1 MRTSRYIAAI
11 MAVCASFTLV
21 SCSSDASNEKAAKT
35 DSQVEKAK
43 SEAVDNAGK
52 QPVSSNAKL
61 PVIASRN
68 SGHGLR
74 IDLNAVTTSGAVTT
88 VVFTAVNTN
97 KAVNTKKA
105 DEELVIGARFDD
117 GTYRVPV
124 NDKGRTKDGGY
135 HLWHTTDGVKLIEG
149 KHAKVYRAA
158 YDASG
163 DCLCSTKLNNVSVK
177 GGESVVLQTI
187 FAGLPKDVTTVDV
200 TIPEAGVFK
209 KVKVSR

>member
-1 MRTSRYIAAI
+1 MRISRYIAAI

-35 DSQVEKAK
+35 NSQVEKAK
-43 SEAVDNAGK
+43 SEAVDNAGE

-68 SGHGLR
+68 AGDGLR
-74 IDLNAVTTSGAVTT
+74 IDLNEVTTSSAATT

-97 KAVNTKKA
+97 KSG
-105 DEELVIGARFDD
+105 EELSVGGRFDD
-117 GTYRVPV
+117 GTHQVPV

-135 HLWHTTDGVKLIEG
+135 HLWYTTDGVKLIEG

-158 YDASG
+158 YDTSG
-163 DCLCSTKLNNVSVK
+163 ECLCSTDLGSLSIK

>member
-1 MRTSRYIAAI
+1 MRKSRYIAAI

-43 SEAVDNAGK
+43 SEAADNAGGE
-52 QPVSSNAKL
+52 PVSSNAKL

-74 IDLNAVTTSGAVTT
+74 IDLNAVTTSGAATT
-88 VVFTAVNTN
+88 VVFTAVNT
-97 KAVNTKKA
+97 KKS
-105 DEELVIGARFDD
+105 DEDLSVGRRFDD
-117 GTYRVPV
+117 GTHQVPV
-124 NDKGRTKDGGY
+124 NDKGRTKDRGY
-135 HLWHTTDGVKLIEG
+135 HLWYTTDGVKLIEG

-163 DCLCSTKLNNVSVK
+163 ECLCSTALGAVSVK
-177 GGESVVLQTI
+177 GGESVVLQTT

-200 TIPEAGVFK
+200 TIPEAGVFT

>member
-1 MRTSRYIAAI
+1 MRKSRYIAAI

-117 GTYRVPV
+117 GTDRVPV
-124 NDKGRTKDGGY
+124 NDKGSTKEGKGLY
-135 HLWHTTDGVKLIEG
+135 STDGVKLIEG
-149 KHAKVYRAA
+149 RHAKVYRAA

>member
-1 MRTSRYIAAI
+1 MRKSRYIAAI
-11 MAVCASFTLV
+11 MVVCASFTLV

-43 SEAVDNAGK
+43 SEAADNAGGE
-52 QPVSSNAKL
+52 PVSSNAKL

-74 IDLNAVTTSGAVTT
+74 IDLNAVTTSGAATT
-88 VVFTAVNTN
+88 VVFTAVNT
-97 KAVNTKKA
+97 KKSG
-105 DEELVIGARFDD
+105 EELALDGRFDD
-117 GTYRVPV
+117 GLRQAPV
-124 NDKGRTKDGGY
+124 NDKGRTKEGGGD
-135 HLWHTTDGVKLIEG
+135 LWFTADGVKLIEG
-149 KHAKVYRAA
+149 RHAKVYRAA

-163 DCLCSTKLNNVSVK
+163 GCLCSTELNNVSLK
-177 GGESVVLQTI
+177 SGESVVLQTT

-200 TIPEAGVFK
+200 TIPEAGVFT

>member
-1 MRTSRYIAAI
+1 MRKSRYIAAI

-35 DSQVEKAK
+35 NSQVEKVK
-43 SEAVDNAGK
+43 SEAVDNAGG

-68 SGHGLR
+68 AGGGLR
-74 IDLNAVTTSGAVTT
+74 IDLNEVTTSSAATT

-97 KAVNTKKA
+97 KSG
-105 DEELVIGARFDD
+105 EELSVGGRFDD
-117 GTYRVPV
+117 GTHQVPV

-135 HLWHTTDGVKLIEG
+135 RLWYTTDGVKLIEG

-163 DCLCSTKLNNVSVK
+163 ECLCSTDLGALSIK

-200 TIPEAGVFK
+200 TIPDAGVFK

>member
-1 MRTSRYIAAI
+1 MRKSRYIAAI

-35 DSQVEKAK
+35 NPQVEKAK
-43 SEAVDNAGK
+43 SEVVDNAGE

-61 PVIASRN
+61 PVIASRKA
-68 SGHGLR
+68 GDGLR
-74 IDLNAVTTSGAVTT
+74 IDLNEVTTSSAATT
-88 VVFTAVNTN
+88 VVFTAVNT
-97 KAVNTKKA
+97 KKS
-105 DEELVIGARFDD
+105 DEDLSVGGRFDD
-117 GTYRVPV
+117 GTHQAPV

-135 HLWHTTDGVKLIEG
+135 HLWYTTDGVKLIEG

-158 YDASG
+158 YDTSG
-163 DCLCSTKLNNVSVK
+163 ECLCSTDLGTVSVK
-177 GGESVVLQTI
+177 GGESIVLQTI

-200 TIPEAGVFK
+200 TIPEAGIFK

>member
-1 MRTSRYIAAI
+1 MRKSRYIAAI

-35 DSQVEKAK
+35 NSQVEKAK
-43 SEAVDNAGK
+43 SEAVDNAGE

-68 SGHGLR
+68 AGDGLR
-74 IDLNAVTTSGAVTT
+74 IDLNEVTTSSAATT
-88 VVFTAVNTN
+88 VVFTAVNT
-97 KAVNTKKA
+97 KKSSE
-105 DEELVIGARFDD
+105 DLFINGRFDD
-117 GTYRVPV
+117 GTDRVPM
-124 NDKGRTKDGGY
+124 NDKGSTKEGEGK
-135 HLWHTTDGVKLIEG
+135 WFTTDGVKLIEG

-158 YDASG
+158 YDTSG
-163 DCLCSTKLNNVSVK
+163 GCLCSTELAQVSIK